1 MTFTIVLAIFFGV
14 LFLLAY
20 MTRRRFGVLTLALA
34 AGSILADLWSS
45 EATPYVANLG
55 IVIIRPPL
63 VDVVAVILTLAPSLI
78 LLFSG
83 PAASNK
89 FQRIGGSVIFA
100 VLAVVSMFE
109 PLENALVVDEFG
121 KQIVSRINASYAIIV
136 TVCLVLSII
145 DVLQTHVRRNESK
158 KKSKE

>member
-1 MTFTIVLAIFFGV
+1 MTFSIALVVVFGV

-20 MTRRRFGVLTLALA
+20 ITRRRFGVLTLALA
-34 AGSILADLWSS
+34 AGSILSDLWSS
-45 EATPYVANLG
+45 QATPYIANLG
-55 IVIIRPPL
+55 IVIVRPPL
-63 VDVVAVILTLAPSLI
+63 VDVVALILTLVPSLI

-89 FQRIGGSVIFA
+89 FQRIGGSIVFA
-100 VLAVVSMFE
+100 VLAVMLMFE
-109 PLENALVVDEFG
+109 PLENALVIDEFG
-121 KQIVSRINASYAIIV
+121 KQVVGYANSCYEIVV

-145 DVLQTHVRRNESK
+145 DVLQTHVRRSEPK

>member
-1 MTFTIVLAIFFGV
+1 MEQVLRCLSAHRENQKL
-14 LFLLAY
+14 LFLTWFL
-20 MTRRRFGVLTLALA
+20 
-34 AGSILADLWSS
+34 
-45 EATPYVANLG
+45 
-55 IVIIRPPL
+55 
-63 VDVVAVILTLAPSLI
+63 
-78 LLFSG
+78 
-83 PAASNK
+83 
-89 FQRIGGSVIFA
+89 IFA
-100 VLAVVSMFE
+100 VLAVVLMFE

>member
-1 MTFTIVLAIFFGV
+1 M
-14 LFLLAY
+14 
-20 MTRRRFGVLTLALA
+20 
-34 AGSILADLWSS
+34 
-45 EATPYVANLG
+45 
-55 IVIIRPPL
+55 
-63 VDVVAVILTLAPSLI
+63 
-78 LLFSG
+78 
-83 PAASNK
+83 
-89 FQRIGGSVIFA
+89 IFA
-100 VLAVVSMFE
+100 VLAVVLMFE

>member
-1 MTFTIVLAIFFGV
+1 MTFTIVLAIVFGV

-100 VLAVVSMFE
+100 VLAVVLMFE
-109 PLENALVVDEFG
+109 PLENELG

>member
-1 MTFTIVLAIFFGV
+1 MTFTIVLAIVFGV

-45 EATPYVANLG
+45 EATPYVANFG

-100 VLAVVSMFE
+100 
-109 PLENALVVDEFG
+109 VVDEFG

>member
-1 MTFTIVLAIFFGV
+1 M
-14 LFLLAY
+14 
-20 MTRRRFGVLTLALA
+20 
-34 AGSILADLWSS
+34 
-45 EATPYVANLG
+45 
-55 IVIIRPPL
+55 
-63 VDVVAVILTLAPSLI
+63 AVILTLAPSLI

-89 FQRIGGSVIFA
+89 FQRIGGSIVFA
-100 VLAVVSMFE
+100 VLAVMLMFE
-109 PLENALVVDEFG
+109 PLENALVIDEFG
-121 KQIVSRINASYAIIV
+121 KQVVGYANSCYAIVV